1 LSGESEKSSDAADTD
16 GELLERLNS
25 DPQVSRLHTRSHTQ
39 AENGTT
45 PVKSTAIGK
54 SPKHGD
60 TANPSSLSGLEFR
73 SVKSS
78 KKRYIHVKKRA
89 IAKAKS
95 KKTKYDLTA
104 HLEKGSSHHEKGI
117 FRHKTSETSQPS
129 LALNTSLDGILTK
142 ALDALTKRE
151 NGTPDVEGEE
161 LAVVNETSSMENE
174 DENSFFS
181 SSLSIATFTSMVL
194 DEESEKNVLEE
205 DVVEANAASEQSEK
219 NDSQDNASVR
229 PGIKRGQSR
238 LLAKLYDEN
247 VELAETL
254 AATQSELEK
263 VNRTLELVKM
273 ELDDVLLTARFEI

>member
-1 LSGESEKSSDAADTD
+1 
-16 GELLERLNS
+16 
-25 DPQVSRLHTRSHTQ
+25 
-39 AENGTT
+39 
-45 PVKSTAIGK
+45 
-54 SPKHGD
+54 
-60 TANPSSLSGLEFR
+60 
-73 SVKSS
+73 
-78 KKRYIHVKKRA
+78 
-89 IAKAKS
+89 
-95 KKTKYDLTA
+95 
-104 HLEKGSSHHEKGI
+104 
-117 FRHKTSETSQPS
+117 
-129 LALNTSLDGILTK
+129 
-142 ALDALTKRE
+142 
-151 NGTPDVEGEE
+151 
-161 LAVVNETSSMENE
+161 MENE